1 MPIDQLRT
9 FINNNGHLP
18 NVPSA
23 NEIETDGVNLGD
35 AAKTSMEKIEELTL
49 YLLEINDKVENQEE
63 VLNEQSKLL
72 EQQNETIRLQQ
83 ELILELKNLT
93 NKN

>member
-1 MPIDQLRT
+1 MPLNKVKAFIDK
-9 FINNNGHLP
+9 NGHLP

-23 NEIETDGVNLGD
+23 KEIETDGVNLGQ

-49 YLLEINDKVENQEE
+49 YLLEINDKVEDQEI
-63 VLNEQSKLL
+63 VLSEQHKLL
-72 EQQNETIRLQQ
+72 EEQNETIRLQQ
-83 ELILELKNLT
+83 ELILELKQLT